1 MTDIIAPTS
10 VSLQATHTLPTD
22 HNVNNSAPRQ
32 RRQRPPQ
39 QQQQQQQ
46 ADAGGSSE
54 KKINTR
60 RRRPNRNEGTSSQQQ
75 PQNERIDSTQTPTE
89 TSVSTPTPEQKTR
102 RQGNRRSNGSSSNKN
117 SNITGS
123 VSNGQN
129 AGGQTRNGNR
139 LNGRKFQAGLTPQ
152 DSDEPVEATQQK
164 KPSHQLRS
172 PAKFVPKIEAD
183 HDLLTSLTVGLTS
196 SKYEC
201 MVCFDVIRP
210 AHKIWNCQVCWAAFH
225 LDCLSTWAKKS
236 VGESSSSTTGW
247 RCPGCQHVQVSIPK
261 EYNCFCGKVQNPEF
275 NRYFT
280 PHSCGELCGRS
291 RDCSHSCNLPCHP
304 GPCPPCGGLGPI
316 QYCHCGSESFQ
327 LRCVDT
333 DFTFTTGKSCD
344 KICGELLGCGAHTCA
359 SACHPELCPPCNEDQ
374 EQICYCGKHTRTA
387 KCGEGVARITIVDG
401 EEKLGYYECTDVC
414 DRLLVC
420 GNHRCTKDCHVH
432 NREPGPCSAL
442 PENVKTCPCGS
453 KTVDALLDGKV
464 RTSCLDPIPVCG
476 NICQKVL
483 DCGHSCTKKCHR
495 GKCGPCKETILV
507 DCLCGSTHVLR
518 VCSEM
523 SMYGN
528 RIPTCEKLCRGLRS
542 CGKHQ
547 CTNRCCPAK
556 NPSKSGKVDQA
567 THEAHACTLVCGKKL
582 KCGIHTCE
590 MPCHKGH
597 CDPCMNAS
605 FEDLSCSCGKTVMLS
620 PIPCGTTIPK
630 CRYTCTRSRECGH
643 ASLTSH
649 PCHPDSEPCPPCIM
663 LVPKQCMCRRSTM
676 PNVPCYKSNPS
687 CGRIC
692 GKRLDCDHKCIKSC
706 HSGECL
712 APGTESCT
720 QSCPKLRKSC
730 GHRCG
735 VTCHGQGPCAED
747 QPCPIIVPSSCK
759 CGTLTKEAACLA
771 TKENP
776 YDGKPKI
783 IKCNDYCLIAER
795 NKRVAIAL
803 DIDESAKSGP
813 RIPEYADHILDFVLA
828 NMDFT
833 LKLEKQLADW
843 VADESKPILYLQPM
857 KGPRRK
863 FTHEL
868 AAHYNVMSESVDVE
882 PYRSV
887 TVRRKLNTSVP
898 GLLASQACR
907 QKRSSGH
914 VLSAGVGIEQL
925 RKSAVKE
932 PVNAIYLHE
941 LVFGLTRLELAEQ
954 LAPVFGTIKYGLR
967 WLTDDDAVL
976 IPHPGSMQ
984 MDEFEN
990 LFVSLRSG
998 IKTVASMGKLCD
1010 RVELC
1015 WVNKEGEVVSQ
1026 TANNSSKRFFT
1037 VQQGNQWN
1045 KKLEPAKVANAF
1057 ALLDDD
1063 ERVAAAKKAEEEKV
1077 LKAKEAAGTLSLAAW
1092 EEAAAPRPSSAEGSR
1107 RSTPTPTPTPAHV
1120 KASSSSSS
1128 GIYVPGAF
1136 TNRRPQEVVDD
1147 WEQLL
1152 ESEDDDDDY

>member
-22 HNVNNSAPRQ
+22 HNANNSAPRQ
-32 RRQRPPQ
+32 RGQRPPQ

-54 KKINTR
+54 KKINAR

-280 PHSCGELCGRS
+280 PHSCGPVILVHAHLVEVSVRS
-291 RDCSHSCNLPCHP
+291 S
-304 GPCPPCGGLGPI
+304 
-316 QYCHCGSESFQ
+316 
-327 LRCVDT
+327 
-333 DFTFTTGKSCD
+333 
-344 KICGELLGCGAHTCA
+344 
-359 SACHPELCPPCNEDQ
+359 
-374 EQICYCGKHTRTA
+374 
-387 KCGEGVARITIVDG
+387 IVTV
-401 EEKLGYYECTDVC
+401 EA
-414 DRLLVC
+414 
-420 GNHRCTKDCHVH
+420 
-432 NREPGPCSAL
+432 NRPCSAL

-828 NMDFT
+828 NMDFS

-990 LFVSLRSG
+990 LLVSLRSG

-1063 ERVAAAKKAEEEKV
+1063 ERVATAKKAEEEKV

>member
-1 MTDIIAPTS
+1 MTDIIASVS

-22 HNVNNSAPRQ
+22 HNANNSAPRQ
-32 RRQRPPQ
+32 RRQRPQ
-39 QQQQQQQ
+39 QQQKQQ
-46 ADAGGSSE
+46 ADAGGSSD
-54 KKINTR
+54 KKTNTR
-60 RRRPNRNEGTSSQQQ
+60 RRRPNRNEGTSSPQ
-75 PQNERIDSTQTPTE
+75 PQNGRIDDTQTPTE
-89 TSVSTPTPEQKTR
+89 TSVSKPTPEQRNR
-102 RQGNRRSNGSSSNKN
+102 RQGNRRNVVGTVPSTVNPSQSP
-117 SNITGS
+117 
-123 VSNGQN
+123 
-129 AGGQTRNGNR
+129 GGQTRNGNR

-152 DSDEPVEATQQK
+152 DSDQAVKATQQK
-164 KPSHQLRS
+164 KPSQQHRAPS
-172 PAKFVPKIEAD
+172 KFVPKIEVD
-183 HDLLTSLTVGLTS
+183 RDLLTSLTVGLIS

-201 MVCFDVIRP
+201 MVCLDVIRP

-225 LDCLSTWAKKS
+225 LDCLSTWATKS
-236 VGESSSSTTGW
+236 VGGLAILV
-247 RCPGCQHVQVSIPK
+247 HVHLVEVSVRFSIVTA
-261 EYNCFCGKVQNPEF
+261 EA
-275 NRYFT
+275 NR
-280 PHSCGELCGRS
+280 
-291 RDCSHSCNLPCHP
+291 
-304 GPCPPCGGLGPI
+304 
-316 QYCHCGSESFQ
+316 
-327 LRCVDT
+327 
-333 DFTFTTGKSCD
+333 
-344 KICGELLGCGAHTCA
+344 
-359 SACHPELCPPCNEDQ
+359 LCPPCDEDQ
-374 EQICYCGKHTRTA
+374 EQSCYCGKHTRAA
-387 KCGEGVARITIVDG
+387 KCGEGVARSTVAG
-401 EEKLGYYECTDVC
+401 GQEKLGYYECTDVC
-414 DRLLVC
+414 DRLLAC
-420 GNHRCTKDCHVH
+420 GNHRCTKDCHIH
-432 NREPGPCSAL
+432 DPEPGPCSAL

-453 KTVDALLDGKV
+453 KTVDALLDGKT

-483 DCGHSCTKKCHR
+483 GCGHGCTKKCHQ
-495 GKCGPCKETILV
+495 GKCGPCKDTILV
-507 DCLCGSTHVLR
+507 DCRCGSTHVQR

-523 SMYGN
+523 LMHGN
-528 RIPTCEKLCRGLRS
+528 SIPTCEKLCRGLRS

-556 NPSKSGKVDQA
+556 NPSKSGKVDPA

-582 KCGIHTCE
+582 KCGVHTCE

-630 CRYTCTRSRECGH
+630 CRYTCTRTRECGH
-643 ASLTSH
+643 ASMTSH

-676 PNVPCYKSNPS
+676 PNVPCYKSNSS

-720 QSCPKLRKSC
+720 QPCLKLRKSC

-735 VTCHGQGPCAED
+735 ITCHGQNPCAED
-747 QPCPIIVPSSCK
+747 QPCPVIVPSSCK
-759 CGTLTKEAACLA
+759 CGTLTKETACLA

-776 YDGKPKI
+776 YDGKSRT

-803 DIDESAKSGP
+803 DIDESAKTGP

-828 NMDFT
+828 NMDFS

-887 TVRRKLNTSVP
+887 TIRRKLNTSIP

-914 VLSAGVGIEQL
+914 VLSTSVGVEQL

-954 LAPVFGTIKYGLR
+954 LAPVFGSIKYGLR

-976 IPHPGSMQ
+976 VPHSGSIQ

-990 LFVSLRSG
+990 LLVSLRSG

-1026 TANNSSKRFFT
+1026 TASNPSKRFFT
-1037 VQQGNQWN
+1037 VQQGSQWN
-1045 KKLEPAKVANAF
+1045 KKLEPAKVTNAF

-1077 LKAKEAAGTLSLAAW
+1077 VKAKEAAGTLSLEAW
-1092 EEAAAPRPSSAEGSR
+1092 EEAAAPRLSSAEGAC
-1107 RSTPTPTPTPAHV
+1107 RSTPNPAPTPAHG

-1128 GIYVPGAF
+1128 GVYVPGAF

>member
-22 HNVNNSAPRQ
+22 HNTNNSASRQ

-39 QQQQQQQ
+39 QQQQQ
-46 ADAGGSSE
+46 ADGSVSSE
-54 KKINTR
+54 KKTNTR
-60 RRRPNRNEGTSSQQQ
+60 RRRPNRNEGTSSNQ
-75 PQNERIDSTQTPTE
+75 PQNARIDNEQTPAE

-102 RQGNRRSNGSSSNKN
+102 RQGNRRSNGPSSNKN
-117 SNITGS
+117 SN
-123 VSNGQN
+123 SNGTSSGPANPGQN
-129 AGGQTRNGNR
+129 TGGQTRNGNR

-152 DSDEPVEATQQK
+152 ESDEPVSEATQQK
-164 KPSHQLRS
+164 KPSHQHRA

-183 HDLLTSLTVGLTS
+183 RDLLTSLTVGLTS

-210 AHKIWNCQVCWAAFH
+210 AHKIWNCQV
-225 LDCLSTWAKKS
+225 
-236 VGESSSSTTGW
+236 
-247 RCPGCQHVQVSIPK
+247 SIPK
-261 EYNCFCGKVQNPEF
+261 DYNCFCGKVQNPEF

-280 PHSCGELCGRS
+280 PHSCGEL
-291 RDCSHSCNLPCHP
+291 
-304 GPCPPCGGLGPI
+304 
-316 QYCHCGSESFQ
+316 
-327 LRCVDT
+327 
-333 DFTFTTGKSCD
+333 
-344 KICGELLGCGAHTCA
+344 LLA
-359 SACHPELCPPCNEDQ
+359 
-374 EQICYCGKHTRTA
+374 
-387 KCGEGVARITIVDG
+387 
-401 EEKLGYYECTDVC
+401 
-414 DRLLVC
+414 C

-432 NREPGPCSAL
+432 DREPGPCSAL

-453 KTVDALLDGKV
+453 KTVDSLLDGKV

-476 NICQKVL
+476 NICQKML

-495 GKCGPCKETILV
+495 GKCGPCKDTILV
-507 DCLCGSTHVLR
+507 DCRCGSTHVQR

-523 SMYGN
+523 SMQGN
-528 RIPTCEKLCRGLRS
+528 DIPTCEKLCRGLRS

-567 THEAHACTLVCGKKL
+567 SHEAHACTLVCGKKL
-582 KCGIHTCE
+582 KCGVHTCE

-605 FEDLSCSCGKTVMLS
+605 FDDLSCSCGKTVMLS

-630 CRYTCTRSRECGH
+630 CRYTCTRARECGH

-663 LVPKQCMCRRSTM
+663 LVPKQCMCRRSMM

-687 CGRIC
+687 CGKIC

-712 APGTESCT
+712 APGIESCT
-720 QSCPKLRKSC
+720 QPCPKLRKSC

-735 VTCHGQGPCAED
+735 VVCHGQDACNED
-747 QPCPIIVPSSCK
+747 QPCPVIVPSSCK
-759 CGTLTKEAACLA
+759 CGTLTKETACNA

-776 YDGKPKI
+776 NDGKSRI

-828 NMDFT
+828 NMEFT

-887 TVRRKLNTSVP
+887 TIRRKLNTSVP

-907 QKRSSGH
+907 QKRSSGQ
-914 VLSAGVGIEQL
+914 VLSSGISVEQL

-941 LVFGLTRLELAEQ
+941 LVFGLTRLEMAEQ
-954 LAPVFGTIKYGLR
+954 LAPVFGSVKYGLR

-976 IPHPGSMQ
+976 IPHQGSLQ
-984 MDEFEN
+984 MDEFES
-990 LFVSLRSG
+990 LLVSLRTG

-1015 WVNKEGEVVSQ
+1015 WVNKEGEVVNQ
-1026 TANNSSKRFFT
+1026 TANSSKRFFT

-1057 ALLDDD
+1057 AVLDDD

-1092 EEAAAPRPSSAEGSR
+1092 EEAAPRPSSAEGVR
-1107 RSTPTPTPTPAHV
+1107 RSTPPLVPTRTQV
-1120 KASSSSSS
+1120 KASPSTSSK
-1128 GIYVPGAF
+1128 YVPGAF